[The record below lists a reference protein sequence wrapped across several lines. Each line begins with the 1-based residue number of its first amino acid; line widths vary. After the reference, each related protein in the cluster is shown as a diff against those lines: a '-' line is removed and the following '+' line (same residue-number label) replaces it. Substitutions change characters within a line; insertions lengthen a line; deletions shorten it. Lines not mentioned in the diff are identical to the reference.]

1 MVVTIRCKL
10 LLCFVC
16 SMGFLGKGRR
26 KEREKGNRGFVF
38 ILFQLY
44 RRLNWDHAAALVEG
58 WIPRKYANEAP
69 LVRGLAAD
77 GTISVSRDG
86 WTILNKYTGFITY
99 IGIVSTV
106 SPMIEK
112 MLLLRNY

>member
-1 MVVTIRCKL
+1 MYLKIVYVTALSQNRHIILVQNAVQLDALPTRLLVAVFVGNALEKKDTTASTVKL
-10 LLCFVC
+10 LHSSCC
-16 SMGFLGKGRR
+16 I
-26 KEREKGNRGFVF
+26 N
-38 ILFQLY
+38 Y
-44 RRLNWDHAAALVEG
+44 
-58 WIPRKYANEAP
+58 YEAP

-99 IGIVSTV
+99 IGVVSTV

-112 MLLLRNY
+112 ILLLRNY

>member
-1 MVVTIRCKL
+1 MHGD
-10 LLCFVC
+10 
-16 SMGFLGKGRR
+16 S
-26 KEREKGNRGFVF
+26 ENSS
-38 ILFQLY
+38 
-44 RRLNWDHAAALVEG
+44 RLACHESDDKDHGHSDIAED
-58 WIPRKYANEAP
+58 YNEAP

-112 MLLLRNY
+112 ILLLRNY